1 MEQRDTFD
9 TVADLYGE
17 ARPGYPAA
25 LFEDLAT
32 QFGLSSTSSVLEVG
46 CGAGQATGDLAAWA
60 ARVVAIDPGPRL
72 IEEARR
78 RVLSKNVEFVVS
90 RFEHFT
96 PEPGAFD
103 FVVSA
108 QAWHWVEPSIGFPIT
123 ARALKVDGVLAIF
136 GHVPLLPSEPHL
148 SAFKAVYDAHLPG
161 AWGTPS
167 SETAYQPSGPFA
179 GMIDQSGLFNAVKHR
194 FYAWTWAVDPDTYG
208 RFLRTDSSYR
218 GIPEAQRFALFDAL
232 SGAIKDLGG
241 VMESRWETHLY
252 AARRR

>member
-60 ARVVAIDPGPRL
+60 ARVVAVDPGPRL

-78 RVLSKNVEFVVS
+78 RVPSENVAFAVAH
-90 RFEHFT
+90 FEDFA

-108 QAWHWVEPSIGFPIT
+108 QAWHWVDPVVGFPIA
-123 ARALKVDGVLAIF
+123 ARALKTNGVLAIF
-136 GHVPLLPSEPHL
+136 GHVPLLPPEPCL
-148 SAFKAVYDAHLPG
+148 SAFKIAYDTHLPG
-161 AWGTPS
+161 SWGSLPS
-167 SETAYQPSGPFA
+167 QAAYLPSGPFA
-179 GMIDQSGLFNAVKHR
+179 RMIDQSGLFGAVTHR
-194 FYAWTWAVDPDTYG
+194 SYDWTWAVDPDTFG
-208 RFLRTDSSYR
+208 RFMRTDSSYV
-218 GIPEAQRFALFDAL
+218 GVPEVQRYALFDEL
-232 SGAIKDLGG
+232 SAAIGDLGG
-241 VMESRWETHLY
+241 VLEFPWETHLY
-252 AARRR
+252 VATRR

>member
-9 TVADLYGE
+9 AVAELYGE

-32 QFGLSSTSSVLEVG
+32 RCGLSSTSTVLEVG
-46 CGAGQATGDLAAWA
+46 CGAGQATGDLAARA
-60 ARVVAIDPGPRL
+60 ARVVAVDPGPRL

-78 RVLSKNVEFVVS
+78 RVTSDNVAFTVAH
-90 RFEHFT
+90 FEDFE
-96 PEPGAFD
+96 PEPGGFD

-108 QAWHWVEPSIGFPIT
+108 QAWHWVDPVAGFPLA
-123 ARALKVDGVLAIF
+123 ARALKANGVLAIF
-136 GHVPLLPSEPHL
+136 GHVPLLPVEPHL
-148 SAFKAVYDAHLPG
+148 SAFKQIYEAQLPG

-179 GMIDQSGLFNAVKHR
+179 AMIDQSGLFGAVTHR
-194 FYAWTWAVDPDTYG
+194 SYNWTWPVDPQTLG
-208 RFLRTDSSYR
+208 RFLRTDSSYL

-232 SGAIKDLGG
+232 STAIEDLGG

-252 AARRR
+252 VATRR